1 MDFKRLTLF
10 AGHYGSGKTN
20 IALNYAVWL
29 REKGLS
35 VTMADLD
42 IVNPYFRT
50 KDSEEALNKLGIELI
65 CSPFANSNLD
75 VPAMPK
81 EIYALVDDHSQYG
94 VLDIGGD
101 DRGAL
106 ALGRYAPEILSEGN
120 YEMLFVINRSRPL
133 TRTVD
138 DTLSVMREIEAA
150 GGVSFTA
157 IVNNTNLGLAT
168 TAQDVLDSVSY
179 AHGVS
184 EASGLPIKMTSVKQ
198 ELMPELQEKIDD
210 LFPLRLQELYYQIK
224 TEK

>member
-20 IALNYAVWL
+20 LALNYAVWL

-157 IVNNTNLGLAT
+157 IVNNTNLGLST

-179 AHGVS
+179 ARGVS
-184 EASGLPIKMTSVKQ
+184 EASRRPIKMTSVKQ

>member
-157 IVNNTNLGLAT
+157 IVNNTNLGLST

-179 AHGVS
+179 ARGVS
-184 EASGLPIKMTSVKQ
+184 EVSGLPIKMTSVKQ

>member
-106 ALGRYAPEILSEGN
+106 ALGRYAPEIIEEGN

-157 IVNNTNLGLAT
+157 IVNNTNLGLST

-184 EASGLPIKMTSVKQ
+184 EVSGLPIKMTSVKQ